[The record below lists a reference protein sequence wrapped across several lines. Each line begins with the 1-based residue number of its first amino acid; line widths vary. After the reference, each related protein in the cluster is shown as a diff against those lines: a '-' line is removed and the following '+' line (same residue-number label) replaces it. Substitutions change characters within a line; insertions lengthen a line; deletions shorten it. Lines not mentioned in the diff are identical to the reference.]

1 MNGPPLDPPDPP
13 MTDPVWEVPPEV
25 IPNLD
30 ELVVEDGRPVESI
43 FAERQQRLLTSPLNT
58 TWAGPGEGR
67 SFVALAHVGVFFQA
81 KEPPLVPDVLLS
93 LDVALGANVFEKEN
107 RSYFLWE
114 LGKPPDVVVE
124 IVSDRR
130 GGESG
135 LKQRQYARIG
145 VPYYVLF
152 DPQELLKGGVLRTF
166 RLSGGSYEP
175 LARHFFPNVGLG
187 MTLWQGTFE
196 RVTACWL
203 RWCDEQGTL
212 IPSAEEAATAAEQRA
227 LSAEERA
234 DRLAARLRELGVDPE
249 A

>member
-1 MNGPPLDPPDPP
+1 VIDPL
-13 MTDPVWEVPPEV
+13 WEVPPEV

-67 SFVALAHVGVFFQA
+67 NFVALANVGVFFQA

-114 LGKPPDVVVE
+114 LGKAPDVVVE

-135 LKQRQYARIG
+135 LKQCQHAQIG

-152 DPQELLKGGVLRTF
+152 DPVDLLKGGVLRTF
-166 RLSGGSYEP
+166 GLHEKRHEP
-175 LARHFFPNVGLG
+175 LPRHYFTNAGLG

-196 RVTACWL
+196 HVTACWL
-203 RWCDEQGTL
+203 RWCDEQERL
-212 IPSAEEAATAAEQRA
+212 IPTAEERA
-227 LSAEERA
+227 HSAEERA
-234 DRLAARLRELGVDPE
+234 ERLAARLRELGLNPE